1 MDVFIS
7 YNWSIKEKVKE
18 LYQELINLN
27 YKVWLDDNE
36 LNDNNLNNN
45 NNNNN
50 ETANGI
56 KNSKIFIS
64 CITNDYCKCNSC
76 NLEIEYALA
85 KKKQIIAL
93 IIDNNIDT
101 AKIDEI
107 QISGRENQTSVI
119 GYLTSCIY
127 INCSNNID
135 WPKENKDEIQKAI
148 NKCLE
153 VYYIYILKY
162 LF

>member
-45 NNNNN
+45 

-64 CITNDYCKCNSC
+64 CITND
-76 NLEIEYALA
+76 
-85 KKKQIIAL
+85 
-93 IIDNNIDT
+93 
-101 AKIDEI
+101 
-107 QISGRENQTSVI
+107 
-119 GYLTSCIY
+119 
-127 INCSNNID
+127 
-135 WPKENKDEIQKAI
+135 
-148 NKCLE
+148 
-153 VYYIYILKY
+153 
-162 LF
+162 

>member
-36 LNDNNLNNN
+36 LNDNNLNN

-107 QISGRENQTSVI
+107 QIRKLKKYSIYSSITGTRTGCDFISVVSESFFLLEKVH
-119 GYLTSCIY
+119 GSFPFV
-127 INCSNNID
+127 NNYVK
-135 WPKENKDEIQKAI
+135 PPCTNP
-148 NKCLE
+148 
-153 VYYIYILKY
+153 
-162 LF
+162 

>member
-1 MDVFIS
+1 MDIFIS
-7 YNWSIKEKVKE
+7 YNWSIKQQVKD
-18 LYQELINLN
+18 LYEVLTNQLN

-36 LNDNNLNNN
+36 LKSNISNS
-45 NNNNN
+45 
-50 ETANGI
+50 EIANAI

-153 VYYIYILKY
+153 V
-162 LF
+162 

>member
-1 MDVFIS
+1 M
-7 YNWSIKEKVKE
+7 KQQME
-18 LYQELINLN
+18 LKIQKYLLVVLLMIIVNVIVVILKLN
-27 YKVWLDDNE
+27 MHQL
-36 LNDNNLNNN
+36 
-45 NNNNN
+45 
-50 ETANGI
+50 
-56 KNSKIFIS
+56 
-64 CITNDYCKCNSC
+64 
-76 NLEIEYALA
+76 

-153 VYYIYILKY
+153 VYYIYLLKY